1 MLSQTIINR
10 LTQND
15 PIPALLDCDA
25 DWIRTYGRAGRNG
38 DATLLYERQHGGP
51 ALRIVR
57 LGRGEQI
64 VDGLGNIEIADWSRD
79 EALPMLADIY
89 ARHPY
94 LEPVRYRPGKRCTF
108 KSTGKHAYYAK
119 VVVDDRGAEII
130 RHGQMLWAAAQEGR
144 LGFGVARPAGW
155 LPSMQMI
162 VHHAL
167 PGLPVVDTLGGEGG
181 LALARKLGAANAS
194 LAQSGLQPQA
204 RYDYGW
210 QMKRTAK
217 YANRLHRW
225 LPAAAS
231 LLDEILDRLSLIEPG
246 AADKPIH
253 GAPHAHQWLRDGDQL
268 YLVDFDRFGLGD
280 PELEVATFLAEWDFE
295 SDSFMAGV
303 GDAYFDGFA
312 SVMPLNH
319 RLVGAY
325 RLHKYVAKA
334 LRTLTAIRLDAAE
347 RALAILEV
355 AATRVRRLV

>member
-1 MLSQTIINR
+1 MLNHAIINC
-10 LTQND
+10 LTQYD
-15 PIPALLDCDA
+15 PIPALLDHDA

-38 DATLLYERQHGGP
+38 DATLLYERQRGAP
-51 ALRIVR
+51 ALRTVR

-64 VDGLGNIEIADWSRD
+64 VDGLGKIEIADWSSD
-79 EALPMLADIY
+79 EALPILADIY

-108 KSTGKHAYYAK
+108 KSTGRHTYFAK
-119 VVVDDRGAEII
+119 VVADDRGAEII
-130 RHGQMLWAAAQEGR
+130 RHGRMLWAAAQEGR

-155 LPSMQMI
+155 LPSLLMI

-167 PGLPVVDTLGGEGG
+167 PGLPVIDVLGGEGG
-181 LALARKLGAANAS
+181 PALARKLGAANAS
-194 LAQSGLQPQA
+194 LAQCGLKPQS

-210 QMKRTAK
+210 QMERTAK
-217 YANRLHRW
+217 YADRLHLW
-225 LPAAAS
+225 LPASAS

-253 GAPHAHQWLRDGDQL
+253 GAPHAHQWLCDGDQL

-295 SDSFMAGV
+295 TDSLTSGV

-347 RALAILEV
+347 RALAILED
-355 AATRVRRLV
+355 AAMRVRRLV